1 MEVAGDVGVA
11 GRVHGDVAAPGVRV
25 GGVIDRHYALEGTVS
40 GVVADQERV
49 VLGAGVE
56 CRRRR
61 VCTAGEVDSAPVA
74 TGAVDGVACDSDPAA
89 GEVRLVVAAVDRHP
103 LGGA

>member
-11 GRVHGDVAAPGVRV
+11 GRVHGDVAAPGVQV
-25 GGVIDRHYALEGTVS
+25 GVIDRHYALEGAVS

-49 VLGAGVE
+49 VHGAGVVY
-56 CRRRR
+56 RRQS

-74 TGAVDGVACDSDPAA
+74 TGGVDGAA
-89 GEVRLVVAAVDRHP
+89 
-103 LGGA
+103 